1 MRLVIQRV
9 STASV
14 EIDGKIHGKIDEGLM
29 VLVGIKETDN
39 DVILSK
45 MVDKL
50 IHLRIFE
57 DENEKLNLSL
67 LDIKGAILSISQ
79 FTLYA
84 NCKKGRRPS
93 FLEAAKPQISKPLYE
108 KFNQMLED
116 EGVHVE
122 TGIFGAMMNVNL
134 INSGPTTIILD
145 SDEIM

>member
-9 STASV
+9 TQASV
-14 EIDGKIHGKIDEGLM
+14 EIDGKIRGEIQDGFM
-29 VLVGIKETDN
+29 VLVGINNKDN
-39 DVILSK
+39 EIIIDK

-67 LDIKGAILSISQ
+67 LDVKGSILSISQ

-93 FLEAAKPQISKPLYE
+93 FLEAAKSEISKPLYE
-108 KFNQMLED
+108 KFNEKIR
-116 EGVHVE
+116 EKGIHIE
-122 TGIFGAMMNVNL
+122 TGEFGAMMEVRLN
-134 INSGPTTIILD
+134 NSGPTTIIMD
-145 SDEIM
+145 SEEIV